1 MSEIRQMFIGGAW
14 SGAASGATFEDLNP
28 ATGEVWA
35 HVADGDRTDARRAIA
50 AASEALPAWRRL
62 APAARASY
70 LLKVA
75 DILERRQKEIVGVRI
90 EEGGAWV
97 GFGMFETGY
106 TPGIYRSAA
115 ALCYQPLG
123 EVMPSS
129 YGKLSLVVR
138 EPLGVVTVISPW
150 NAPLL
155 LSSRGIAV
163 ALAMGNTVVLK
174 PSEETPV
181 AGGIVL
187 AQAFEEAGLPK
198 GVLNVLT
205 CSRANVA
212 AVGAELLE
220 NPAVRGVSFTGSTA
234 VGKQIGA
241 TAGGLLKRCCLEL
254 GGKDAL
260 IVLDDA
266 DMDRALSAASFGSF
280 MHQGQICMSV
290 EKIVLHER
298 IASEFTERFVEH
310 VRGLKMGDPHEPG
323 NVIGPI
329 INQKQLDKITAQ
341 VADAVQ
347 KGAQLLVGGKSKGLF
362 HEATVLSGVTP
373 QMSIY
378 REENFGPVAPLI
390 TVASD
395 AEAIAV
401 ANDTEY
407 GLAAGIITR
416 NEERGLEIARR
427 LDTGMAHINCSSV
440 NDEPWIP
447 FGGSKASG
455 LGRHG
460 GSGSVAAFT
469 ESRWIT
475 SDRGG
480 RPFPPP
486 FMPKK

>member
-1 MSEIRQMFIGGAW
+1 MFIGGAW